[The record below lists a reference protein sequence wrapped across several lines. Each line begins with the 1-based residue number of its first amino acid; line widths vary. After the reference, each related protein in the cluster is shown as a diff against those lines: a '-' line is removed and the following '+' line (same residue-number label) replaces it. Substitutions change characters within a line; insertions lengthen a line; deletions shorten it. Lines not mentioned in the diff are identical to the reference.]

1 MKINTNQVLKSLS
14 GEALKDRNDKGEM
27 VDATLKIAIV
37 NALLAP
43 VQKEEAGTIKIKKY
57 ELAKKVF
64 QNDEIDII
72 AEDISLIKGRVGEVY
87 PPLLVGQINE
97 ILEGK
102 SETAN

>member
-14 GEALKDRNDKGEM
+14 GEPLKDRNDKGEM

-37 NALLAP
+37 NALLAST
-43 VQKEEAGTIKIKKY
+43 QDKESGTNKIKKY
-57 ELAKKVF
+57 ELAKKIF
-64 QNDEIDII
+64 QNDEIDLV
-72 AEDISLIKGRVGEVY
+72 AEDIALIKGRVGEVY